1 MTMHKKKLTLG
12 TVLVYAML
20 TAIAISVILPIF
32 WIVISSLQPGNN
44 LYSSSF
50 IPKGLTIEH
59 YIKLFTETDYLI
71 WYKNTLLIAFLNMF
85 FGLLITTITAYV
97 FSRYHFKG
105 KKITMISILILQ
117 MFPSMLAMT
126 AIYIIL
132 VRLGLVD
139 TFTGL
144 LLIYVA
150 GGIPFNAWIA
160 KGYFDAIPRTLD
172 EAARVDGAGHLT
184 IFVKIIMPITKP
196 ILVFIA
202 VTNFTA
208 PWFDFVFPS
217 LLLTDPKKYTL
228 AMGIFNW
235 VQTRANTNFT
245 MFAAGA
251 ILVAIPI
258 TVLFAV
264 LQKHIVSGLSQG
276 AVKG

>member
-1 MTMHKKKLTLG
+1 MKKKKLTF
-12 TVLVYAML
+12 TDIIVYIIL
-20 TAIAISVILPIF
+20 ISISISVILPIF
-32 WIVISSLQPGNN
+32 WIILSSLQPGTN
-44 LYSSSF
+44 LYSSTF
-50 IPKGLTIEH
+50 IPKGITFEH
-59 YIKLFTETDYLI
+59 YINLFTETNYLI
-71 WYKNTLLIAFLNMF
+71 WYKNTLILAFLNMF

-105 KKITMISILILQ
+105 KKITMIGILILQ

-132 VRLGLVD
+132 VRIGLID

-150 GGIPFNAWIA
+150 GGIPFNSWIA

-172 EAARVDGAGHLT
+172 EAARIDGAGHLT
-184 IFVKIIMPITKP
+184 TFFKIIMPIAKP

-202 VTNFTA
+202 VMNFTA

-235 VQTRANTNFT
+235 VQERANTNFT

-258 TVLFAV
+258 VTLFV
-264 LQKHIVSGLSQG
+264 ILQKHIVSGLSQG
-276 AVKG
+276 SVKG